1 MIHPKTLAEH
11 PCSRLE
17 SLPVEIIE
25 LIFLHSLEI
34 NLPRASLHLG
44 RALSN
49 PTLYTWLIRLVF
61 SSTNSGSQSGFFTP
75 DFLPPPL
82 DFWGLSWEQRQ
93 HLSTILLGCRWCTLP
108 LMRKCQREY
117 VDHVIRRKC
126 ADLLFSPEDQETMR
140 DLGPRFEDLELHD
153 RPRMGESRGKGDL
166 VIHAQL
172 PEDKTTRATTK
183 KQRASSSRNHVD
195 RKVAIWFHYGAVQIR
210 EPNEIYYENDLFRL
224 PSSTAIGPGRIP
236 DKLLRLPWSDSQF
249 DFLHLLSSDFY
260 VDEDEYSNI
269 RSTEITSRLIRR
281 RNSEPFRQLLQMSF
295 RSAHCRIPSRWPLQR
310 LHYYL
315 VRRCAVG
322 KGDPFASAILYERW
336 NDLTTTVDEDLMKF
350 FEKQAEDLS

>member
-44 RALSN
+44 RALSS

-61 SSTNSGSQSGFFTP
+61 SSTNPGSQSGFFTL

-82 DFWGLSWEQRQ
+82 NFW
-93 HLSTILLGCRWCTLP
+93 
-108 LMRKCQREY
+108 
-117 VDHVIRRKC
+117 
-126 ADLLFSPEDQETMR
+126 EDQETMR

-172 PEDKTTRATTK
+172 PGDKTSRATTKK
-183 KQRASSSRNHVD
+183 KQRASSLRNHVD

-315 VRRCAVG
+315 VRRCAEG